1 MEHQVIYLAQEQFRG
16 QVASQFAAQAAD
28 DRDGLKWKLV
38 HVRRDIAAAALA
50 GDHEDVS
57 ICRALKHETSIG
69 EQKANV

>member
-1 MEHQVIYLAQEQFRG
+1 MIYLAQEQFRG

-57 ICRALKHETSIG
+57 ICRALKHGTSIG
-69 EQKANV
+69 E